1 MNIEKLMKDLKSWKT
16 TALGFI
22 GGLMMI
28 LPQIQAML
36 DDDPETVFV
45 KSIFM
50 TGLAMMGF
58 GIAAKDGDKTSKD
71 LGLD

>member
-1 MNIEKLMKDLKSWKT
+1 MKLDKLMKDLKSWKT

-28 LPQIQAML
+28 LPQIQAIL

-45 KSIFM
+45 KSIFIM
-50 TGLAMMGF
+50 
-58 GIAAKDGDKTSKD
+58 IKIK
-71 LGLD
+71 

>member
-1 MNIEKLMKDLKSWKT
+1 MNIAKLMKDLKSWKT
-16 TALGFI
+16 TALGFL
-22 GGLMMI
+22 GGLMMVI
-28 LPQIQAML
+28 PQIQAML

-50 TGLAMMGF
+50 AGLAMMGF
-58 GIAAKDGDKTSKD
+58 GIAAKDGDKTSKE